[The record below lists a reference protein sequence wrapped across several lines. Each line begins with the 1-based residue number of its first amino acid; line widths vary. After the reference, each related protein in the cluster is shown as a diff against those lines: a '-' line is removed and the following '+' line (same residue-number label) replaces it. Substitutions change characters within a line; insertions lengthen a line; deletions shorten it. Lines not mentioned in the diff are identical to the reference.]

1 MGRFRKEKVTAE
13 HSDILLSY
21 NNVRSRK
28 WRIRNLRQLLI
39 EPSVVAHIASVLT
52 IGSLLPSQFTSG
64 SWNLFIIIMGII
76 WIVTGIYSM
85 KSMFNTRRVAVVN
98 YMELHDL
105 LTVARYEAEKSIIT
119 IGGDLS
125 WLKKDIKTLRE
136 IKEEHPHIHI
146 YIYYEKDKISQD
158 TKELVETLECE
169 SSIKLIPYPANTPVP
184 LIRCMVTDYDL
195 KENGNCK
202 IYTYPKV
209 SWDNTSNHEKDKFL
223 WNEYTYKTNPNL
235 YNAVVSLLE
244 SLNTAPLHQVFVGI
258 SGINNTGKTS
268 IINKCKE
275 ILDDSFTVR
284 VIPDIFV
291 GKDLRGDYSK
301 ENRQILLRQGED
313 LCEKYTEQIIIF
325 DRTPFDN
332 LMYLMMRELMKQRY
346 RRDNGKVKMELYT
359 EYNRFIARQMEK
371 FDLLYYVQ
379 RIDELSA
386 RATKKVSAK
395 ERNCVRNLYNEYFD
409 NFFPRDMRTFR
420 IGNPYQEDIEKAAIE
435 LATDIRHYYYT
446 GKCVNII

>member
-1 MGRFRKEKVTAE
+1 MGRLRKEKVTAE
-13 HSDILLSY
+13 HSDILISY
-21 NNVRSRK
+21 NNVRHRK
-28 WRIRNLRQLLI
+28 WKICNLSQLLI
-39 EPSVVAHIASVLT
+39 EPSVIAHIASVLT
-52 IGSLLPSQFTSG
+52 IISMLPSQFKSG
-64 SWNLFIIIMGII
+64 SWNLFIIIAGII
-76 WIVTGIYSM
+76 WIISGIYSM
-85 KSMFNTRRVAVVN
+85 RYLFNTRRVAVVN

-105 LTVARYEAEKSIIT
+105 LTVARYEAERSIIT

-146 YIYYEKDKISQD
+146 YIYYEKDKLSRD

-169 SSIKLIPYPANTPVP
+169 SSIKLIPYPVNMPVP

-209 SWDNTSNHEKDKFL
+209 KWDNTSNHEKDKFL
-223 WNEYTYKTNPNL
+223 WNEYTYQTNPNL

-244 SLNTAPLHQVFVGI
+244 SLNAAPLHQVFVGI

-275 ILDDSFTVR
+275 ILDDNFTVR

-291 GKDLRGDYSK
+291 GKDLKGDYSR

-332 LMYLMMRELMKQRY
+332 LMYLMMREMMKSKY
-346 RRDNGKVKMELYT
+346 RRDNSQIKMELYM
-359 EYNRFIARQMEK
+359 EYNRFIVTQMEK
-371 FDLLYYVQ
+371 FDLLYYIQ
-379 RIDELSA
+379 RINELSA
-386 RATKKVSAK
+386 RATKKVSLK
-395 ERNCVRNLYNEYFD
+395 ERNCVRNLYNEYWD
-409 NFFPRDMRTFR
+409 NFFPRDTRTFK
-420 IGNPYQEDIEKAAIE
+420 IGDLYEEDIEKAATE
-435 LATDIRHYYYT
+435 LAADIRHYYYT
-446 GKCVNII
+446 GKRVNDM